1 MLLVDGPLLCNPK
14 EVGVVGT
21 FVPGLEPRSSVNPLC
36 KTAVLALLAA
46 ASLSVVACSHQEDV
60 HLTCATTI
68 FVADKLM
75 ETGKVPIDPAL
86 RQKANDAE
94 INHQNASATFR
105 RLDTREP
112 EGERERLLELAFI
125 FGNERDRIL
134 KDLPPKEIVARA
146 KTCIEQAPPKGRGF
160 PRPDGSF

>member
-1 MLLVDGPLLCNPK
+1 MI
-14 EVGVVGT
+14 
-21 FVPGLEPRSSVNPLC
+21 PLC
-36 KTAVLALLAA
+36 KTVGLALFAA
-46 ASLSVVACSHQEDV
+46 TSLSVAACSPQEDV

-75 ETGKVPIDPAL
+75 ETGKVPTDAAL

-94 INHQNASATFR
+94 INHQNASTTFR
-105 RLDTREP
+105 RLDTRQP

-134 KDLPPKEIVARA
+134 KVLSPKEIVARA

>member
-1 MLLVDGPLLCNPK
+1 MK
-14 EVGVVGT
+14 
-21 FVPGLEPRSSVNPLC
+21 PLC
-36 KTAVLALLAA
+36 KTAVLAQLVA
-46 ASLSVVACSHQEDV
+46 ASLYLGACSPQEDA
-60 HLTCATTI
+60 HLTCAATI

-75 ETGKVPIDPAL
+75 ETGKVPTDPAL

-112 EGERERLLELAFI
+112 EGKRERLMELAFI
-125 FGNERDRIL
+125 FGKERDRIL
-134 KDLPPKEIVARA
+134 NELSPKEIVARA
-146 KTCIEQAPPKGRGF
+146 KTCVEQAPPKGRGF

>member
-1 MLLVDGPLLCNPK
+1 
-14 EVGVVGT
+14 
-21 FVPGLEPRSSVNPLC
+21 VNPIC
-36 KTAVLALLAA
+36 KTAVSALL
-46 ASLSVVACSHQEDV
+46 ASLSVAACSPQEDV

-75 ETGKVPIDPAL
+75 ETGKVPTEPAL

-112 EGERERLLELAFI
+112 EGERERLMELAFI
-125 FGNERDRIL
+125 LGTN
-134 KDLPPKEIVARA
+134 V
-146 KTCIEQAPPKGRGF
+146 IEFSRSYHQRKLSPGRGPVSNKHLRKGEGF
-160 PRPDGSF
+160 RGLMAAFDRTATAARRSRFHDWSGPGVSAITISACDP

>member
-1 MLLVDGPLLCNPK
+1 MFQVDGPLLRNP
-14 EVGVVGT
+14 EVASCRRHLC
-21 FVPGLEPRSSVNPLC
+21 PWSEARLSVNPLF

-46 ASLSVVACSHQEDV
+46 TSLSVVACSPQEDV

-75 ETGKVPIDPAL
+75 ETGTVPTDAAL

-94 INHQNASATFR
+94 INHQNASVTFR

-112 EGERERLLELAFI
+112 EGERERLLELVLI
-125 FGNERDRIL
+125 FGNERKRIL
-134 KDLPPKEIVARA
+134 KELSPTEIVARA